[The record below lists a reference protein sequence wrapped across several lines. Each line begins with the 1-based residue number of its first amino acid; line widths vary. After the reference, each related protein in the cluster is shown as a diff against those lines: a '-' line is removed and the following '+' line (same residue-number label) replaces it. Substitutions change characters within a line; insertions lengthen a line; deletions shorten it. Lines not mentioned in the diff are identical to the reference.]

1 MVAERGIFVNLYP
14 HLELHGEYGVYMK
27 LEKMGKN
34 KKTKE
39 FEENKKRYIYK
50 YQSILS
56 KIFI

>member
-1 MVAERGIFVNLYP
+1 M
-14 HLELHGEYGVYMK
+14 ELHGEYGVYMK